1 MAAKANILGLLLV
14 SLKLGACTP
23 EAVMPATL
31 PPTRTVVATETG
43 TAVAEILVTAVPI
56 TTTPTATATTTRD
69 PNQTT
74 DLQTLERAPSTPVPT
89 NTPRPTFTPPPTPTL
104 AFFDLPEWV
113 TDPMVNV
120 LLAGIDERSH
130 LRLSLYN
137 AETGERFD
145 LPINLSSY
153 DIPSRWTITEE
164 GFFIELHHYIPAGSQ
179 NRLVEEINLQTGE
192 VRQLEI
198 PHAFIPGVQRIISP
212 GGRYTLHIVR
222 NENLPPQVT
231 IIDGTNDTRIDLSGP
246 FSNYYKD
253 SITARW
259 SPDSKMVAIISDH
272 RYEDLAQPSEH
283 ALSVYSASG
292 EPLQEYE
299 NYFSHLN
306 WSPTSPHQLL
316 VSRLDGDLQTPCIL
330 NFSEDA
336 PICLER
342 IINWRDQHEVKIHQ
356 FRWSPD
362 GNRVSFI
369 YWNNET
375 MNNGLCYLD
384 LGNDEIVCPITS
396 EHLQNEQFVI
406 LHTWSP
412 DGRYLVVDVNPWGPE
427 SHDGGFTSLAIV
439 SSDGRSFQ
447 PLGDSAHV
455 WAWRPP
461 IPSPS
466 GE

>member
-14 SLKLGACTP
+14 SLVLGACTP
-23 EAVMPATL
+23 DTAVPATL

-43 TAVAEILVTAVPI
+43 TAVAEILVTAVP
-56 TTTPTATATTTRD
+56 TAVTPTATVVTTRD

-74 DLQTLERAPSTPVPT
+74 DLQTLERAPSTPAPT
-89 NTPRPTFTPPPTPTL
+89 NTPRPTFTPSPTPTL

-113 TDPMVNV
+113 ADPMVNV

-137 AETGERFD
+137 AETGEHFD

-153 DIPSRWTITEE
+153 DLPSRWTITEE

-179 NRLVEEINLQTGE
+179 NRLIEEINLQTGE
-192 VRQLEI
+192 VRQLEV
-198 PHAFIPGVQRIISP
+198 PQEFLQGVQRINSP
-212 GGRYTLHIVR
+212 GGRYTLHIIR
-222 NENLPPQVT
+222 NENSPPQVT
-231 IIDGTNDTRIDLSGP
+231 IIDGANDTRIDLSGP

-259 SPDSKMVAIISDH
+259 SPDNTMVAIISDH
-272 RYEDLAQPSEH
+272 WDGDFAQPREH
-283 ALSVYSASG
+283 AISVYSAFG
-292 EPLQEYE
+292 ELLQEYE

-306 WSPTSPHQLL
+306 WSPTPPHQLL
-316 VSRLDGDLQTPCIL
+316 ISRLDGDLQTPCIL
-330 NFSEDA
+330 SFSENA
-336 PICLER
+336 LICLEK
-342 IINWRDQHEVKIHQ
+342 IADWRDQNEVKTHQ
-356 FRWSPD
+356 FMWSPD
-362 GNRVSFI
+362 GTRVSFI

-375 MNNGLCYLD
+375 MNNGLCYLH
-384 LGNDEIVCPITS
+384 LENDEIVCPITS

-412 DGRYLVVDVNPWGPE
+412 DGRYLVVDINPWGPE

-455 WAWRPP
+455 WAWRPS

-466 GE
+466 EE